1 MEKYIYLEDQYG
13 GRGVTQSVVTAARN
27 LQIHDKLQLDK
38 TLTKCNHFTLQKF
51 TFWSV
56 LSVLIKRRKWNKGA
70 KTKVKEQRLR

>member
-51 TFWSV
+51 TF
-56 LSVLIKRRKWNKGA
+56 
-70 KTKVKEQRLR
+70 